1 MSGNG
6 KKLTE
11 QLKNTPK
18 IDILAIGALGLNIF
32 AIYTMSNIRDLQEL
46 LQPFATDEIM
56 LIQLSAIVAAIF
68 ALEYVG
74 DDGESHSSSFGH
86 NNSGGDGVFGW
97 LSGFLEH
104 GYIGTAVDIL
114 SLATVFM
121 GYQYI
126 AENVG
131 RNVSLFEISLNP
143 EVLAMQLSVLMM
155 LNFGLFLIGD
165 LMGKA
170 NK

>member
-1 MSGNG
+1 MSQGK

-11 QLKNTPK
+11 QLKSAPK
-18 IDILAIGALGLNIF
+18 VDALAIGALGLNIF
-32 AIYTMSNIRDLQEL
+32 AIYSMANIRDLQEL
-46 LQPFATDEIM
+46 LEPFATEEIM
-56 LIQLSAIVAAIF
+56 LIQLSAIVAGVF
-68 ALEYVG
+68 MLEFMG
-74 DDGESHSSSFGH
+74 DDDGYSGHNYMNESSSGE
-86 NNSGGDGVFGW
+86 GVFGW

-114 SLATVFM
+114 SLGTVYLGF
-121 GYQYI
+121 QYI
-126 AENVG
+126 SQNVG
-131 RNVSLFEISLNP
+131 RNVSLFDISLTP

-170 NK
+170 N

>member
-1 MSGNG
+1 MSGDG

-11 QLKNTPK
+11 QLKNAPK

-32 AIYTMSNIRDLQEL
+32 AIYTMANIRDIQEL

-56 LIQLSAIVAAIF
+56 LIQLSAIVAGIYT
-68 ALEYVG
+68 LEYMG
-74 DDGESHSSSFGH
+74 DDGDSHSSSFGH
-86 NNSGGDGVFGW
+86 NDSSSEGVLGW

-131 RNVSLFEISLNP
+131 RNVSIFEVSLTP